1 MTFLKRLGQVLAQ
14 GIAVAAG
21 IWPLAGQ
28 FFGAKG
34 QQVATTV
41 INDLTQIG
49 GIVTQV
55 EAIIQTPGSGAV
67 KLQAAVP
74 LVVNI
79 VKTSEM
85 VSGHKIANETLFIE
99 GCTDITSG
107 VAKILNSLDAGAVQ
121 ASGKPLKTD
130 DKTDDQG

>member
-21 IWPLAGQ
+21 VWPLVSQ
-28 FFGAKG
+28 FFGAKV
-34 QQVATTV
+34 QQAVPTV

-55 EAIIQTPGSGAV
+55 EAVIQTPGSGAI

-74 LVVNI
+74 LVANV

-85 VSGHKIANETLFIE
+85 VSGHKIANDALFIE

-107 VAKILNSLDAGAVQ
+107 TAKILNSLDAGAVQ
-121 ASGKPLKTD
+121 TSGKPIPPAA
-130 DKTDDQG
+130 